1 MNINPIKNGVAVRFL
16 LEDLVAMAGGDWS
29 RRVKSRQKID
39 PTPEEIDEYERAKA
53 ALDILNDY
61 DGWMC
66 RDWGLFPPAPS
77 YETVYAETEDEYQAR
92 IQAKLDAGEW
102 PEPEPDPF
110 APRTA

>member
-1 MNINPIKNGVAVRFL
+1 MNTTPIKNSIAVRFPL
-16 LEDLVAMAGGDWS
+16 DDLIAVAGGDWS
-29 RRVKSRQKID
+29 RRIESSEKVEPS
-39 PTPEEIDEYERAKA
+39 EGEWAEYERAKA

-61 DGWMC
+61 DGWHC
-66 RDWGLFPPAPS
+66 SDWDLFPPTPS